1 LDIKKVGVIGAGA
14 MGLGIA
20 QVCAQAGLRE
30 YIKELEKQKRGEQA
44 KSDISLSHIR

>member
-1 LDIKKVGVIGAGA
+1 VFDFPNLQLALFLHPGS
-14 MGLGIA
+14 
-20 QVCAQAGLRE
+20 RE